1 MSEVILQGSALSK
14 TYREGAL
21 ITPVF
26 EDLDVAVR
34 AGESLAI
41 VGASGT
47 GKSTLLHLL
56 AGLDQP
62 TSGRVHLMGEDL
74 YSHSEA
80 EKGRLRNRHL
90 GFIYQFHHLLPEF
103 TAVEN
108 VMMPLLIAGK
118 AADKARQPAIEL
130 LEQVGLGHR
139 LKHKPG
145 ELSGGER
152 QRVAPWSCIRVD
164 CRSGPDDAADE
175 QACALPS
182 DHIIRVHPRGRLLTA
197 QSGIAAPGIRN
208 FLLVIGPCRHVALA
222 IRCVAGSMGAG
233 GCICGS
239 NRRLPPCP
247 EVAVGPIRPKR

>member
-1 MSEVILQGSALSK
+1 MSEVILQGRSLSK

-21 ITPVF
+21 VTPVF
-26 EDLDVAVR
+26 EGLDVAVR

-152 QRVAPWSCIRVD
+152 QRVAVARALVNRPACIL
-164 CRSGPDDAADE
+164 ADE
-175 QACALPS
+175 PTGNLDETTADGVFDLLIELKQRHGVALVIVS
-182 DHIIRVHPRGRLLTA
+182 HDNHLAAKCGRTLELHQGRL
-197 QSGIAAPGIRN
+197 QVRPG
-208 FLLVIGPCRHVALA
+208 
-222 IRCVAGSMGAG
+222 
-233 GCICGS
+233 
-239 NRRLPPCP
+239 
-247 EVAVGPIRPKR
+247 